1 MPEVKLYENLIE
13 IISSSAEFESA
24 VEKCLTA
31 AEADRA
37 ARLDAMSRET
47 WPQKVEQISE
57 ALP

>member
-13 IISSSAEFESA
+13 IVNSPAEFEAA

-31 AEADRA
+31 AEADRT

-47 WPQKVEQISE
+47 WPQKVEQVCEELS
-57 ALP
+57 